1 MYFSF
6 GRAAGCRLLSCSI
19 KQCSIIKI
27 KSEEARCLYYSGVQP
42 NTFLWRILH
51 KTFNLNYKT
60 FNEIKIKSVFKQ
72 MANVILYALKS
83 TGCRVNVLAI
93 GSAILPCNLFHG
105 NMCRN
110 KVNTQ
115 LYQSHCGEEMLWSC
129 YDQLVRY
136 WAMSSCSCQLSCGSW
151 FTKTVGHLIW

>member
-1 MYFSF
+1 MFI
-6 GRAAGCRLLSCSI
+6 L
-19 KQCSIIKI
+19 
-27 KSEEARCLYYSGVQP
+27 YSGVQQ

-93 GSAILPCNLFHG
+93 GSAICHA
-105 NMCRN
+105 
-110 KVNTQ
+110 T
-115 LYQSHCGEEMLWSC
+115 
-129 YDQLVRY
+129 
-136 WAMSSCSCQLSCGSW
+136 CSMATCAE
-151 FTKTVGHLIW
+151 TR

>member
-1 MYFSF
+1 MIVQPVVEPIDRFT
-6 GRAAGCRLLSCSI
+6 AL
-19 KQCSIIKI
+19 IIKI

-93 GSAILPCNLFHG
+93 GSAICHA
-105 NMCRN
+105 
-110 KVNTQ
+110 T
-115 LYQSHCGEEMLWSC
+115 
-129 YDQLVRY
+129 
-136 WAMSSCSCQLSCGSW
+136 CSMATCAE
-151 FTKTVGHLIW
+151 TR